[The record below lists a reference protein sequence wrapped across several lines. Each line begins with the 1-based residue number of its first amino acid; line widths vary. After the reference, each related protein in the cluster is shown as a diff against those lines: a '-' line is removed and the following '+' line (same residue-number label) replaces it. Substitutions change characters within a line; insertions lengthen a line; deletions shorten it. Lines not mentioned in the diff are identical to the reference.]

1 MWRRRVKVGGGSYGR
16 QVCHLEIINAG
27 ADVLLGFINDTKTML
42 LDLSTDLKIGNEDV
56 GLYLKDLVLE
66 SVDYG
71 KPTNVG
77 NKLDGLLIAS
87 EANIQPLP
95 PISPPPHFPLP
106 SISNPHHDANVNGTK
121 YFFFEYFHD
130 TLKTEVY
137 GH

>member
-1 MWRRRVKVGGGSYGR
+1 MHGGAVACNRMWCSGR
-16 QVCHLEIINAG
+16 QSHVCHLEMINAG

-56 GLYLKDLVLE
+56 GLYLNDLVLE

-71 KPTNVG
+71 IFFNTF
-77 NKLDGLLIAS
+77 IC
-87 EANIQPLP
+87 Q
-95 PISPPPHFPLP
+95 
-106 SISNPHHDANVNGTK
+106 ANVNGTK